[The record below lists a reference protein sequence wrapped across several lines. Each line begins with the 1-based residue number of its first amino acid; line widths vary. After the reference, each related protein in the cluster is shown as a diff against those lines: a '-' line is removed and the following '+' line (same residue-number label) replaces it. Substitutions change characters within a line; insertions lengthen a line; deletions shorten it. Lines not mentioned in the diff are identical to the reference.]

1 MLIVLHIYYIKILK
15 ILYLKASFLHASAG
29 FEVGAN
35 AFTSSLLELWELAAA
50 GLDDGLDLLFW
61 LLGDGHHP
69 VQIFIYKQ
77 PYKHLGAREEM
88 VVNLSD

>member
-1 MLIVLHIYYIKILK
+1 MSLKYKCFYIFNTVQISVKKKKK

-35 AFTSSLLELWELAAA
+35 AFTSSLLELWKLAAA
-50 GLDDGLDLLFW
+50 GLNDGLDLLFW

-69 VQIFIYKQ
+69 VQILIHK
-77 PYKHLGAREEM
+77 
-88 VVNLSD
+88 